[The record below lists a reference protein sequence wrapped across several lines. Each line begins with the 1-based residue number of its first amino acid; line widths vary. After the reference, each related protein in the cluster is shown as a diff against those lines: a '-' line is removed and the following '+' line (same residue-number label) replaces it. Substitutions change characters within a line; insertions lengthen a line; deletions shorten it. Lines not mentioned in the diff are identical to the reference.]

1 MFMLVIQ
8 NAVEISYSFRIIVTN
23 SVLTVNIATEEEEDA
38 EEDVEVVWDVDV
50 DVVDLVEETHHPL
63 YLKIRFKSKDLHQWE
78 VEEEQEDVMADV
90 EEEDV
95 TVVVEEADVMAD
107 VEEADAMADVGQ

>member
-1 MFMLVIQ
+1 
-8 NAVEISYSFRIIVTN
+8 VTN
-23 SVLTVNIATEEEEDA
+23 SVLTVNIATEEEEDV